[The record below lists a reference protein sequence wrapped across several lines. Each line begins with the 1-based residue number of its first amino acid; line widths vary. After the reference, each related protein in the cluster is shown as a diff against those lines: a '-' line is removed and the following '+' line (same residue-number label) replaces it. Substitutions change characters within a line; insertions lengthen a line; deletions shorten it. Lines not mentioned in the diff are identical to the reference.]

1 MSDASDRDSRT
12 EPATEKKKRDAV
24 DKGRVPSSKE
34 ALLFASLL
42 GILVGA
48 TLTITE
54 GTKRLTLALR
64 QLFERSGDW
73 TLETPADAS
82 VVFST
87 LALEAGRFL
96 LPLVLVCSL
105 ATIGASV
112 LQNTP
117 RLVLEHLKP
126 KMSRL
131 SLSEGARRIFG
142 RQGRTEIAKA
152 MLKFAAVVIV
162 VAVLL
167 GSDLQAMT
175 NAMFGDPS
183 ALPELIRSMS
193 VRLLAGVSV
202 ATVVLVAADLLW
214 SRMHWEHE
222 LRMTRHEVK
231 DELKQAEG
239 DPMQKARRLSIA
251 RARSRRRMM
260 AAVPSATLVV
270 TNPTHFAI
278 AMRYKRSED
287 AAPVVVAKGQDLVA
301 LKIREIAEA
310 HDVPVVEDKSLA
322 RALYDAVAVD
332 GMIPPEFYRAVAE
345 LLHYLQSKGSQTAGR

>member
-1 MSDASDRDSRT
+1 MSEAAERDSKT
-12 EPATEKKKRDAV
+12 EPATEKKKRDAIE
-24 DKGRVPSSKE
+24 KGRVPSSKE

-48 TLTITE
+48 TLTITA
-54 GTKRLTLALR
+54 GTKRLALALR
-64 QLFERSGDW
+64 QLFENSGDW
-73 TLETPADAS
+73 SLDTPADAS
-82 VVFST
+82 MVFTT

-96 LPLVLVCSL
+96 LPLILVCTL
-105 ATIGASV
+105 ATISASV

-117 RLVLEHLKP
+117 RLALERIKP
-126 KMSRL
+126 TMSRL

-142 RQGRTEIAKA
+142 RQGRIDVAKA
-152 MLKFAAVVIV
+152 LLKFAAVVIV

-167 GSDLQAMT
+167 GSDFRAMT

-183 ALPELIRSMS
+183 ALPELIRRMS

-222 LRMTRHEVK
+222 LRMTRQEIK

-260 AAVPSATLVV
+260 AAVPTATVV
-270 TNPTHFAI
+270 VMNPTHFAV
-278 AMRYKRSED
+278 AMRYRRNED
-287 AAPVVVAKGQDLVA
+287 AAPIVVAKGQDLVA
-301 LKIREIAEA
+301 LRIRAIAEA

-322 RALYDAVAVD
+322 RALYDAVSID
-332 GMIPPEFYRAVAE
+332 SMIPAEFYRAVAE
-345 LLHYLQSKGSQTAGR
+345 LLHYLQSKGGQTARR

>member
-1 MSDASDRDSRT
+1 MSEPSDRDSRT
-12 EPATEKKKRDAV
+12 EQATEKKKRDAV
-24 DKGRVPSSKE
+24 EKGRVPSSRE

-48 TLTITE
+48 ALTIGD

-64 QLFERSGDW
+64 QLLEKSGEW
-73 TLETPADAS
+73 TLDGPADAN
-82 VVFST
+82 VVFTT
-87 LALEAGRFL
+87 LGMEVGRFL
-96 LPLVLVCSL
+96 LPLILVCSL
-105 ATIGASV
+105 ATIAASV

-117 RLVLEHLKP
+117 RIVFDRIKP
-126 KMSRL
+126 NLSRL

-152 MLKFAAVVIV
+152 LLKFAAVVIV

-167 GSDLQAMT
+167 SSDYKAMT
-175 NAMFGDPS
+175 NAMFGDPT
-183 ALPELIRSMS
+183 AIPEMIRVVS
-193 VRLLAGVSV
+193 VRLLAGVGV

-222 LRMTRHEVK
+222 LRMTRQEVK
-231 DELKQAEG
+231 EEVKQAEG
-239 DPMQKARRLSIA
+239 DPVQKARRLSIA

-260 AAVPSATLVV
+260 AAVPTATVVV
-270 TNPTHFAI
+270 TNPTHFAV
-278 AMRYKRSED
+278 AMRYRRRED

-301 LKIREIAEA
+301 LKIREIAQA
-310 HDVPVVEDKSLA
+310 HDVPVVEDKALA
-322 RALYDAVAVD
+322 RALHDAVAID

-345 LLHYLQSKGSQTAGR
+345 LLHFLQAKGSDPAAS